1 MILIKNNR
9 VGARKIAST
18 LLFFLMTNTTFV
30 SLVRIIVLIISVFM
44 KRFIYLFIAAA
55 ALMTGCAK
63 EEGPDS
69 PAPEQETAFAVQQ
82 TQLTQGS
89 FSARIIPEDNEAPY
103 YFGVVTKKE
112 FDETYSGKGEDL
124 QAAYLSWFEQMAQQ
138 QGITLEELLTNAL
151 LTGMQDYQFRSL
163 IPDTEYVFFVF
174 GVDYTGKATTE
185 VETDAFKTPKATL
198 NHDAKFSIT
207 PVTVG
212 STFFIVDI
220 ECSDPDIFYY
230 YDVMMP
236 SVYEYYC
243 GSNPANITSYME
255 SYLSAL
261 KNENDNYAA
270 MSMGSSSAAS
280 QFQANTPTT
289 RLVQRQPIP
298 SSRRWNSLCSQSV
311 SQMTEPSPQSLP

>member
-1 MILIKNNR
+1 
-9 VGARKIAST
+9 
-18 LLFFLMTNTTFV
+18 
-30 SLVRIIVLIISVFM
+30 M
-44 KRFIYLFIAAA
+44 KRFFYLFIAAA

-112 FDETYSGKGEDL
+112 FDGTYSGKGEDF
-124 QAAYLSWFEQMAQQ
+124 QTAYLDWFEQMAQQ

-174 GVDYTGKATTE
+174 GVDYTGKATTG

-198 NHDAKFSIT
+198 NPDAKFSIT

-220 ECSDPDIFYY
+220 ECSDPDIF
-230 YDVMMP
+230 
-236 SVYEYYC
+236 
-243 GSNPANITSYME
+243 
-255 SYLSAL
+255 
-261 KNENDNYAA
+261 
-270 MSMGSSSAAS
+270 
-280 QFQANTPTT
+280 F
-289 RLVQRQPIP
+289 
-298 SSRRWNSLCSQSV
+298 
-311 SQMTEPSPQSLP
+311 